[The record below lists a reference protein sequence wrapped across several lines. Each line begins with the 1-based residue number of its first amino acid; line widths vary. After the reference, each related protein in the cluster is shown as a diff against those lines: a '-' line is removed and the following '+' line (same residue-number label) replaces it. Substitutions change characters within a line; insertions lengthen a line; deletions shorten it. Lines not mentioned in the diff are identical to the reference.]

1 MREMIKKVI
10 PDFII
15 KEYRNYQERKKLKSY
30 ERDKVFYQGDEV
42 FCPICK
48 SKFRMFA
55 PFGSIKRKNAK
66 CINCGS
72 LERHRL
78 LFLYL
83 STKTNVFDDETKI
96 RLLHFAPEKAFYDIF
111 SQKQNIEY
119 IPCDLFPESYN
130 FNGKIK
136 VQKVDITKIP
146 FEEDY
151 FDVILCNHVLEH
163 IPDDIQAMTE
173 LYRVMKK
180 GGWGI
185 FQVPIGYGYER
196 ETTYEDFTIITPKER
211 EKAFGQQDH
220 VRWYGQDYKDRLKSA
235 GFNVTE
241 DDYVKRFSSDELFQ
255 FGLRPSEL
263 IYYCK
268 K

>member
-1 MREMIKKVI
+1 MREIIKKVI

-15 KEYRNYQERKKLKSY
+15 KEYKNYQKQKKIKP
-30 ERDKVFYQGDEV
+30 YQGDKV

-48 SKFRMFA
+48 SKFKMFA
-55 PFGSIKRKNAK
+55 PFAPLGLTKRKNAQ
-66 CINCGS
+66 CLNCGS

-78 LFLYL
+78 LYLYL
-83 STKTNVFDDETKI
+83 TNKTTIFDDKVKI
-96 RLLHFAPEKAFYDIF
+96 RLLHFAPEEIFYRIF
-111 SQKQNIEY
+111 SKKQNIEY
-119 IPCDLFPESYN
+119 IPCDLFPEN
-130 FNGKIK
+130 FNFKGSIEI
-136 VQKVDITKIP
+136 QTVDITKIS
-146 FEEDY
+146 FEENF

-185 FQVPIGYGYER
+185 LLVPIDYTR
-196 ETTYEDFTIITPKER
+196 EKTYEDFTITTPKER
-211 EKAFGQQDH
+211 EKAFGQHDH

-235 GFNVTE
+235 GFKVTE
-241 DDYVKRFSSDELFQ
+241 DDYVKSFSSDELFQ

-263 IYYCK
+263 IYYCQK
-268 K
+268 